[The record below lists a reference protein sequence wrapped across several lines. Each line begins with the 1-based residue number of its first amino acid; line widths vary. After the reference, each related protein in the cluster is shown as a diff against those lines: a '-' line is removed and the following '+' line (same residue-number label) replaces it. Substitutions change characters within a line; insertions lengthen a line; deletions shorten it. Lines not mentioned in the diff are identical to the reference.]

1 MFNFIFI
8 LTVCKGWE
16 KKLTSMKL
24 NSIEFWLELDW
35 IIIYHIVPIPAR
47 KISHVLLCCLLP
59 LLSVS
64 AKSRNGAELIS
75 ELDLTKACQKSKLF
89 MPLLTENQL
98 KIYFHILKLLL
109 RCFSCV
115 IFSIVKCILL
125 HTSKFEENLNIQ
137 YSILELKKCIHFD
150 SMLG

>member
-1 MFNFIFI
+1 MQRLRKKIDFYEVKLNRI
-8 LTVCKGWE
+8 LTWAW
-16 KKLTSMKL
+16 L
-24 NSIEFWLELDW
+24 NYY
-35 IIIYHIVPIPAR
+35 YHIVPIPAR

-75 ELDLTKACQKSKLF
+75 ELDLTQACQKSKLF